1 MERETFLYKAS
12 AAVPWELPP
21 AAASSVGFGS
31 VDRGTVS
38 FHQSA
43 RRASAQNCC
52 PDACQDDMHDV
63 GAMEDCPTRLPDI
76 LRKDIGSE
84 PCSMSVYSST
94 WSHGQSLVRCM
105 ADSCRFSGRGMPW
118 LTESG
123 AMLEWTID
131 NRTLEFGIRRVNSI
145 CFQDSALQLDKRWS
159 GNEVGWFAT
168 KLKETL
174 FAGKTRLFRKMVIF
188 ALPRQRV

>member
-1 MERETFLYKAS
+1 
-12 AAVPWELPP
+12 
-21 AAASSVGFGS
+21 
-31 VDRGTVS
+31 
-38 FHQSA
+38 
-43 RRASAQNCC
+43 
-52 PDACQDDMHDV
+52 
-63 GAMEDCPTRLPDI
+63 
-76 LRKDIGSE
+76 
-84 PCSMSVYSST
+84 
-94 WSHGQSLVRCM
+94 
-105 ADSCRFSGRGMPW
+105 
-118 LTESG
+118 
-123 AMLEWTID
+123 MLEWTID